1 MGKQKMSSFD
11 QGYQAGVQGMSK
23 AIDTAHL
30 IGAIQE
36 RKRIIALISVI
47 KDNWQ
52 KPAAFN
58 YQTELFKLIQLIEE
72 TK

>member
-1 MGKQKMSSFD
+1 MSFD
-11 QGYQAGVQGMSK
+11 EGYKAGIQGMAK

-30 IGAIQE
+30 IGRIEE
-36 RKRIIALISVI
+36 RKRIIYIITVI

>member
-1 MGKQKMSSFD
+1 MSEWEQGFDAGNNGLIAAVNTAKM
-11 QGYQAGVQGMSK
+11 
-23 AIDTAHL
+23 L
-30 IGAIQE
+30 GAIEE
-36 RKRIIALISVI
+36 RKRIIALISLV
-47 KDNWQ
+47 KDTWQ

>member
-1 MGKQKMSSFD
+1 MSFD
-11 QGYQAGVQGMSK
+11 DGYRAGVQGMSK

-30 IGAIQE
+30 IGTIQE
-36 RKRIIALISVI
+36 RKRIIALITVI
-47 KDNWQ
+47 KDTWQ
-52 KPAAFN
+52 KPSAFN

>member
-1 MGKQKMSSFD
+1 MSFD
-11 QGYQAGVQGMSK
+11 DGYKAGIEGMAK

-30 IGAIQE
+30 IGTIQE
-36 RKRIIALISVI
+36 RKRIIALITVI
-47 KDNWQ
+47 KDNWR

>member
-1 MGKQKMSSFD
+1 MSFD
-11 QGYQAGVQGMSK
+11 DGYKAGITGMTK

-30 IGAIQE
+30 IGTIQE
-36 RKRIIALISVI
+36 RKRIIALITAV

-52 KPAAFN
+52 KPSAFN

>member
-1 MGKQKMSSFD
+1 MSFD
-11 QGYQAGVQGMSK
+11 EGYRAGVQGMSK

-30 IGAIQE
+30 IGTIQE
-36 RKRIIALISVI
+36 RKRIIALIMAI

-52 KPAAFN
+52 KPSAFN
-58 YQTELFKLIQLIEE
+58 YQTELFKLMQLIEE

>member
-1 MGKQKMSSFD
+1 MSFD
-11 QGYQAGVQGMSK
+11 EGYQAAVRGMEK

-30 IGAIQE
+30 IGTIQE
-36 RKRIIALISVI
+36 RKRIIALITVV

-52 KPAAFN
+52 KPSAFN

>member
-1 MGKQKMSSFD
+1 MSWE
-11 QGYQAGVQGMSK
+11 QGYEAGNNGLIAAVN
-23 AIDTAHL
+23 TAKML
-30 IGAIQE
+30 GAIEE
-36 RKRIIALISVI
+36 RKRIIALIAAV

>member
-1 MGKQKMSSFD
+1 MSFD
-11 QGYQAGVQGMSK
+11 DGYKAGTASMTK

-30 IGAIQE
+30 IGTIQE
-36 RKRIIALISVI
+36 RKRIIALISAV

-52 KPAAFN
+52 KPAVLNFQN
-58 YQTELFKLIQLIEE
+58 ELFKLIQLIEE